1 MEYLAVTAVEDSLQD
16 DVAKTLLNLRKG
28 GIQIWML
35 TGDKVETA
43 KCIAITTGLK
53 KDKRK
58 FFQIVQEKV
67 VKREK

>member
-1 MEYLAVTAVEDSLQD
+1 
-16 DVAKTLLNLRKG
+16 
-28 GIQIWML
+28 ML

-58 FFQIVQEKV
+58 FFQIVQGKVTEKI
-67 VKREK
+67 K

>member
-1 MEYLAVTAVEDSLQD
+1 
-16 DVAKTLLNLRKG
+16 
-28 GIQIWML
+28 ML

-58 FFQIVQEKV
+58 FFQIVHVKVAEKI
-67 VKREK
+67 K